1 MSIVPILKSLAHP
14 HTRPQISSS
23 QHWKTTTLLL
33 AAAFLAVAPLLHG
46 TAQNCTAFMQ
56 KPSFQRSNETRND
69 KARSLYLMA
78 ANLKP
83 TSLPTSKRSEDCI
96 VYTHTHTPH
105 DTSSLSQSSPRRK
118 NNLRQYPQQQEQ
130 HVEIKFIHGTF
141 GNHARNL
148 VPRTCPKAL
157 D

>member
-23 QHWKTTTLLL
+23 QHWKTTALLL

-46 TAQNCTAFMQ
+46 TAQNCTGFMQ

-83 TSLPTSKRSEDCI
+83 TSLPTSKRIEDCI
-96 VYTHTHTPH
+96 VYTHTHTHLMTHHPCRSH
-105 DTSSLSQSSPRRK
+105 LHEEKTISGNIPNSKCSMLEIRR
-118 NNLRQYPQQQEQ
+118 PES
-130 HVEIKFIHGTF
+130 
-141 GNHARNL
+141 A
-148 VPRTCPKAL
+148 
-157 D
+157 